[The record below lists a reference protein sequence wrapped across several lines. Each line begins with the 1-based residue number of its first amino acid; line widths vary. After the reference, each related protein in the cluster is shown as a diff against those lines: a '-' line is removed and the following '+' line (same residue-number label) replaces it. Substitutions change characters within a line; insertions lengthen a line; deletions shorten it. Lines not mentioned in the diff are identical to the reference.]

1 VLADDNLSSC
11 GVLDLD
17 QLCGNVSHNPD
28 ELEMGGQVAYDCQY
42 VPTCSEVMKYM
53 EKYDHFLHSNTHV
66 PEKVEK
72 IILNPKMYTV
82 TVVVE
87 KCKRKTTL
95 DKYFTKA

>member
-1 VLADDNLSSC
+1 MLADDNLSSC

-53 EKYDHFLHSNTHV
+53 EKYDHFLHSNTRPRESRENHIESKDV
-66 PEKVEK
+66 YC
-72 IILNPKMYTV
+72 NCCCRKMQKKNYT
-82 TVVVE
+82 
-87 KCKRKTTL
+87 
-95 DKYFTKA
+95 

>member
-1 VLADDNLSSC
+1 MLADDTLSTR

-17 QLCGNVSHNPD
+17 QLCGNVNHNPD
-28 ELEMGGQVAYDCQY
+28 ELEMGGQVVYDCQY
-42 VPTCSEVMKYM
+42 ALTCSEVMEYM

-72 IILNPKMYTV
+72 ILWNPKMYTI

-87 KCKRKTTL
+87 KYKRKNSL
-95 DKYFTKA
+95 DKYFRKS

>member
-1 VLADDNLSSC
+1 MLADDTLSSC

-17 QLCGNVSHNPD
+17 QLCGNVSHSPD

-42 VPTCSEVMKYM
+42 VPTCSEVMEYL

-72 IILNPKMYTV
+72 ILWNPKKYTV

-87 KCKRKTTL
+87 KCKGKTTL
-95 DKYFTKA
+95 DKYFRKA

>member
-1 VLADDNLSSC
+1 MTIFYTA
-11 GVLDLD
+11 
-17 QLCGNVSHNPD
+17 
-28 ELEMGGQVAYDCQY
+28 
-42 VPTCSEVMKYM
+42 
-53 EKYDHFLHSNTHV
+53 THV